1 MVMSH
6 ACRGSFFWLCLKN
19 NYKRF
24 ENAVMPDNVP
34 TEDGKIYSIPQEW
47 KAKQFFQ
54 KS

>member
-1 MVMSH
+1 M
-6 ACRGSFFWLCLKN
+6 ALFFGLVLMKN

-34 TEDGKIYSIPQEW
+34 TADGKTYSIPQEW